1 MTHESPRCLNSVDGP
16 HQSDG
21 FDRAQHGP
29 WRPPRHR
36 LLPMTTFEYRPAGTS
51 RMTRRKLF
59 GGVALSGLALSS
71 VGAVAASTSS
81 AMAPAAGLTRLS
93 LNENPLG
100 PSPLAVEAIQNALTG
115 IARYAGDDAHAL
127 EQQIADREGVS
138 PDQIILGEILD
149 SLGLQL
155 ALAGGAGGEFIYSE
169 PGYTALVDAV
179 APGGGV
185 VVGVPLNADLEN
197 DLPAIATR
205 VTARTRA
212 IYLVNP
218 HNPTGTASEAVP
230 FKAFLT
236 EMARRTTVIV
246 DEAYLEFEPDFAQK
260 TAVELTRSGANV
272 IVFRTFGKIYGLAGM
287 PMGYAVAPKGVA
299 GPLKRGGLGA
309 AHSLNRL
316 ALTAAAAS
324 LRDPGYVDEIRL
336 KVVEERQKWHK
347 LLDTMGRRRS
357 DSRGNFVFFE
367 TGRPHEGIAAQ
378 LNNEGIEIA
387 RAFPP
392 FDHWVRISIGLPAE
406 NARARDAIKKLL
418 G

>member
-1 MTHESPRCLNSVDGP
+1 
-16 HQSDG
+16 
-21 FDRAQHGP
+21 
-29 WRPPRHR
+29 
-36 LLPMTTFEYRPAGTS
+36 MTTPEYGPSGTS

-59 GGVALSGLALSS
+59 GGVALSGFALPW
-71 VGAVAASTSS
+71 VGTASTSL
-81 AMAPAAGLTRLS
+81 ATAPAAGLTRLS

-100 PSPLAVEAIQNALTG
+100 PSPLAVRAIQGALTE
-115 IARYAGDDAHAL
+115 IAQYAGDDAHAL
-127 EQQIADREGVS
+127 ERQIADREGVS

-149 SLGLQL
+149 ALGFQL
-155 ALAGGAGGEFIYSE
+155 ALGGDPGGEFFYSE

-185 VVGVPLNADLEN
+185 VVGVPLNARLEN
-197 DLPAIATR
+197 DLPAIAAR

-218 HNPTGTASEAVP
+218 HNPTGTASDAVP
-230 FKAFLT
+230 FKAFLR
-236 EMARRTTVIV
+236 EMAERTTVIV
-246 DEAYLEFEPDFAQK
+246 DEAYLEFEPDFAEK

-272 IVFRTFGKIYGLAGM
+272 VVFRTFGKIYGLAGI

-299 GPLKRGGLGA
+299 GSLKRNGLGA
-309 AHSLNRL
+309 AHSQNRL

-324 LRDPGYVDEIRL
+324 LRDTGYVDRMRL
-336 KVVEERQKWHK
+336 KVAEERQKWHA
-347 LLDTMGRRRS
+347 LLDAIGRRRS

-367 TGRPHEGIAAQ
+367 TGQPHEVIAMQ
-378 LNNEGIEIA
+378 MMNEGIEIA

-406 NARARDAIKKLL
+406 NLRARDAIKRLL

>member
-1 MTHESPRCLNSVDGP
+1 MT
-16 HQSDG
+16 
-21 FDRAQHGP
+21 A
-29 WRPPRHR
+29 
-36 LLPMTTFEYRPAGTS
+36 FEYRPSGTS

-59 GGVALSGLALSS
+59 GGVALGGLALSS
-71 VGAVAASTSS
+71 VGTVSTSL
-81 AMAPAAGLTRLS
+81 ATAPTAGLVRLS

-127 EQQIADREGVS
+127 ERQLADREGVS

-149 SLGLQL
+149 ALGLQL
-155 ALAGGAGGEFIYSE
+155 ALAGGEFIYSE

-179 APGGGV
+179 APAGGV

-197 DLPAIATR
+197 DLPAIAAR

-230 FKAFLT
+230 FKAFLAD
-236 EMARRTTVIV
+236 MAKRTTVIV

-272 IVFRTFGKIYGLAGM
+272 VVFRTFGKIYALAGM
-287 PMGYAVAPKGVA
+287 SIGYAVAPKELA
-299 GPLKRGGLGA
+299 QSLKRNGLGA
-309 AHSLNRL
+309 AHSLDRL
-316 ALTAAAAS
+316 ALAAAAAS
-324 LRDPGYVDEIRL
+324 LRDPGYVDEMRS
-336 KVVEERQKWHK
+336 KVAQERQTWHA
-347 LLDTMGRRRS
+347 LLDAMGRRRS

-367 TGRPHEGIAAQ
+367 TGQPHKVIAAQ
-378 LNNEGIEIA
+378 LMNEGIEIA
-387 RAFPP
+387 RAFPL
-392 FDHWVRISIGLPAE
+392 FDHWVRISIGLPEE
-406 NARARDAIKKLL
+406 NARARDAIKNLL